1 MICQVCNADG
11 TPSWT
16 DSRHI
21 LQETVKRAEKM
32 GLDFDFDFQCE
43 FYLFH
48 TDDDGRP
55 TTVTHEVAG
64 YYDAGPID
72 LAEGVRRDMVLSL
85 EEAGFAVEST
95 HHGLTAGQHSFFL
108 PARRG
113 IEAADYLQTF
123 KAAVKRI
130 AKRHGLHA
138 TFMPKPNMSGDGSG
152 LHVGVSISSRRGAEA
167 MAQAKHF
174 AAGVLKNLSDMMI
187 FTNPTVNSYKRLAA
201 ERSTVFQPEFP
212 AAVWEKGSEK
222 AGHVKED
229 RNGRISVEVQFPDPS
244 ANPYLALTAILAAGL
259 EGTEKALVLD
269 EEAGDENAPRFP
281 ETLGILLQK
290 LDQNEFAHRVFGE
303 KFCRMYGEGK
313 KEEWERFC
321 AYVTDWETAEYL
333 YRC

>member
-1 MICQVCNADG
+1 
-11 TPSWT
+11 
-16 DSRHI
+16 
-21 LQETVKRAEKM
+21 
-32 GLDFDFDFQCE
+32 
-43 FYLFH
+43 
-48 TDDDGRP
+48 
-55 TTVTHEVAG
+55 
-64 YYDAGPID
+64 
-72 LAEGVRRDMVLSL
+72 
-85 EEAGFAVEST
+85 
-95 HHGLTAGQHSFFL
+95 
-108 PARRG
+108 
-113 IEAADYLQTF
+113 
-123 KAAVKRI
+123 
-130 AKRHGLHA
+130 
-138 TFMPKPNMSGDGSG
+138 
-152 LHVGVSISSRRGAEA
+152 
-167 MAQAKHF
+167 MAQAKQF

-222 AGHVKED
+222 AVHVKED

-259 EGTEKALVLD
+259 EGIGKALVLD
-269 EEAGDENAPRFP
+269 EEAGDEDAPRFP

>member
-1 MICQVCNADG
+1 M
-11 TPSWT
+11 
-16 DSRHI
+16 
-21 LQETVKRAEKM
+21 
-32 GLDFDFDFQCE
+32 
-43 FYLFH
+43 
-48 TDDDGRP
+48 
-55 TTVTHEVAG
+55 
-64 YYDAGPID
+64 
-72 LAEGVRRDMVLSL
+72 
-85 EEAGFAVEST
+85 
-95 HHGLTAGQHSFFL
+95 
-108 PARRG
+108 
-113 IEAADYLQTF
+113 
-123 KAAVKRI
+123 
-130 AKRHGLHA
+130 
-138 TFMPKPNMSGDGSG
+138 
-152 LHVGVSISSRRGAEA
+152 GVSISSRRGAEA

-212 AAVWEKGSEK
+212 AAVWEKGSKK
-222 AGHVKED
+222 AVHVKED

-259 EGTEKALVLD
+259 EGIEKALVLD